1 MAVMHRRIGWG
12 LAMLISV
19 MLGSIASEA
28 QQAGR
33 VYRIGY
39 LAISPGGHE
48 LDSRD
53 CPKAGSPNWQALVTG
68 LRDHGYIQGHNL
80 VLECRWTEDRD
91 DRAAPLAAELVRLK
105 PDLLIA
111 NGTWQVRGAMQ
122 ATATIPIVMVGVID
136 PVGRRLVASLAR
148 PGGNVTGVTD
158 TLVEIEAKRLQLL
171 KEASPEVSSVAVLC
185 RKGRMLEYWMDHL
198 QSGANALGLKL
209 QTYSVSGPEELPE
222 VFSAIA
228 RAQEEALY
236 VVPTGIWEMGDTPRR
251 LVDFANAHKLPSTY
265 QSRQFV
271 ELGGL
276 MSYCV
281 DEAAIRRRIG
291 AYVDKILKGAI
302 PGDLPI
308 EQPTR
313 FNLVVNLRTA
323 AALGLSLPPTLLM
336 LADEVIH

>member
-1 MAVMHRRIGWG
+1 MMHGIVGLIG
-12 LAMLISV
+12 LALALCTLSAP
-19 MLGSIASEA
+19 IAGG
-28 QQAGR
+28 QATGK

-39 LAISPGGHE
+39 LAISPGEHE
-48 LDSRD
+48 RD
-53 CPKAGSPNWQALVTG
+53 ARGCPKVGSPYWQALVAG
-68 LRDHGYIQGHNL
+68 LRDFGYVQGQNL
-80 VLECRWTEDRD
+80 VLECRWTDDRD
-91 DRAAPLAAELVRLK
+91 DRAASLAAELVNLK

-111 NGTWQVRGAMQ
+111 NGTWQVRGAKQ

-136 PVGRRLVASLAR
+136 PVGRHLVASLAR
-148 PGGNVTGVTD
+148 PGGNVTGLTD

-171 KEASPEVSSVAVLC
+171 KEAAPGVSRVAVLQ
-185 RKGRMLEYWMDHL
+185 RKGRMLDWME
-198 QSGANALGLKL
+198 QMQAAAMTLGLKL
-209 QTYSVSGPEELPE
+209 ESYPAGLEDLSET
-222 VFSAIA
+222 FAAILRA
-228 RAQEEALY
+228 REEALY

-276 MSYCV
+276 MSYYV
-281 DEAAIRRRIG
+281 DEVAIRRRTG
-291 AYVDKILKGAI
+291 AFVDKILKGVS
-302 PGDLPI
+302 PGDLPV

-323 AALGLSLPPTLLM
+323 TALGLSLPPTILM